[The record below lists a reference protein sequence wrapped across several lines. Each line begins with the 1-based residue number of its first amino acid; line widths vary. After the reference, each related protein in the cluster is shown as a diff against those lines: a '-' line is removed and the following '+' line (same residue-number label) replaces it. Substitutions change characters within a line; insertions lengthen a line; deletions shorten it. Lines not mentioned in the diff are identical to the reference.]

1 MLRNLL
7 RNKLEFSL
15 FVFLLLLLIAIRAF
29 ERNLF
34 YDPFLDYFQS
44 EYANL
49 PFPEI
54 DKYTLFLNLAF
65 RYLLNSTISIAMFWM
80 LFKDSDIIKF
90 SSFLYLFLGIVL
102 FIGFFIVLNYLGE
115 DKKMMLFYI
124 RRFIIQP
131 LFLLLFT
138 PAFYYQNKIK

>member
-1 MLRNLL
+1 
-7 RNKLEFSL
+7 
-15 FVFLLLLLIAIRAF
+15 
-29 ERNLF
+29 
-34 YDPFLDYFQS
+34 
-44 EYANL
+44 
-49 PFPEI
+49 
-54 DKYTLFLNLAF
+54 
-65 RYLLNSTISIAMFWM
+65 MFWM

>member
-1 MLRNLL
+1 
-7 RNKLEFSL
+7 
-15 FVFLLLLLIAIRAF
+15 LLLIAIRAF

>member
-54 DKYTLFLNLAF
+54 DKYTLFLNLTF